1 MEVQVSPKNFPS
13 KSVSEEFGSD
23 AKSCCKS
30 NAYQAW
36 LQEDRVC
43 KLSDGSI
50 SEIHLTCPS
59 HCTRQFSIQ
68 YDEDI
73 TPFDGEFNTFDFTC
87 LADKALKVSKFV
99 NVNHI

>member
-43 KLSDGSI
+43 KFSDGSI

-73 TPFDGEFNTFDFTC
+73 TPFDGEFNTFDFTF
-87 LADKALKVSKFV
+87 LADKALRVSKFV